1 MTLTTHNRPLS
12 KKCFEK
18 ACEVIPGGVNSPVRA
33 FYDLDIPP
41 LVVESGEGSL
51 ITDVDGNSYIDY
63 CMSWGALIHGHSHPQ
78 IVDAAI
84 ARLKK
89 GSSFG
94 ATTDIEEKLA
104 RKITKLMPSCEK
116 VRMVSSGTEATM
128 SACRLARGYTKRS
141 LVIKFAGC
149 YHGHADHFLLQ
160 AGSGVTRLAE
170 SSSSG
175 IPPEML
181 ASTICLTYNDTA
193 AFNALLNDP
202 KVQENLACVILEPIA
217 ANMGIVAGTQEFLQ
231 LLRKRTKECGA
242 LLIFDEVISGFRV
255 ALGGAQSLYNI
266 TPDLSCFG
274 KVMGGGYPA
283 AGFGGKACIM
293 DCLAPLGGV
302 YQAGTLSGNPV
313 AMQAGLE
320 ALEMCEEKGF
330 YEMLDKKA
338 RIITEPLE
346 QLIQEKEMP
355 FCLHAQGSLFTLFC
369 GVKEVL
375 NYQDAKG
382 QDSDLFKKLFYH
394 MFDNGVYMP
403 PGPYESWFVSMAH
416 STVELEKTRDLLLDF
431 VQLESPKNLCHFA
444 VL

>member
-1 MTLTTHNRPLS
+1 M
-12 KKCFEK
+12 
-18 ACEVIPGGVNSPVRA
+18 IPGGVNSPVRA
-33 FYDLDIPP
+33 FYDLDITP
-41 LVVESGEGSL
+41 LVVESGQGSL

-63 CMSWGALIHGHSHPQ
+63 CMSWGALIHGHCHPQ

-84 ARLKK
+84 SRLKK

-94 ATTDIEEKLA
+94 ATTEIEEKLA

-160 AGSGVTRLAE
+160 AGSGVTRLTE

-175 IPPEML
+175 IPHEML
-181 ASTICLTYNDTA
+181 ASTLCLSYNDCK
-193 AFNALLNDP
+193 AFNALLDDP
-202 KVQENLACVILEPIA
+202 KIQENLACVILEPIA
-217 ANMGIVAGTQEFLQ
+217 ANMGLVAGTSEFLQ
-231 LLRKRTKECGA
+231 LLRQRTKACGA

-255 ALGGAQSLYNI
+255 ALGGAQSLYDI

-293 DCLAPLGGV
+293 DSLAPLGGV

-330 YEMLDKKA
+330 YEQLDKKA
-338 RIITEPLE
+338 RIITEPLQ

-369 GVKEVL
+369 GVREVL
-375 NYQDAKG
+375 NHQDAKA
-382 QDSDLFKKLFYH
+382 QDGDLFKKLFYH

-403 PGPYESWFVSMAH
+403 PGPYEAWFVSMAH
-416 STVELEKTRDLLLDF
+416 SQVELEKTRDLLLDF
-431 VQLESPKNLCHFA
+431 VQHESPKNLCHFA